1 MNKTIKLASPLQFN
15 SIVDGPGIR
24 MVLWCQG
31 CLMKCPGC
39 HNPETHDVNGG
50 KECYIEDIILAMN
63 ANAKHHDGI
72 TLSGGDPFLQPE
84 ECKYIADYAKKD
96 MGLNVWAYCGMTF
109 EELIEDP
116 AKLELLKSCDVLVDG
131 RFVKNLRDSSL
142 AFRGSSNQR
151 IIDVQASLKKGKV
164 ILYERN

>member
-1 MNKTIKLASPLQFN
+1 
-15 SIVDGPGIR
+15 
-24 MVLWCQG
+24 
-31 CLMKCPGC
+31 
-39 HNPETHDVNGG
+39 
-50 KECYIEDIILAMN
+50 MN

-151 IIDVQASLKKGKV
+151 IKDVQASLKKGKV